1 MTAEQRVQL
10 EKLVWV
16 DLDRMSGTPCFW
28 GTRVP
33 VQLLLDQ
40 LRHGGTIDE
49 FLEGCPTVTRDQVRE
64 IAAIKMADLNANDA
78 EAAARMIEGT
88 ARSMGI
94 EVVG

>member
-1 MTAEQRVQL
+1 MTEEQRAKL

-16 DLDRMSGTPCFW
+16 DPDRMSGAPCFW

-49 FLEGCPTVTRDQVRE
+49 FLEGCPTVVRE
-64 IAAIKMADLNANDA
+64 QA
-78 EAAARMIEGT
+78 ELFLELAGERLLECVF
-88 ARSMGI
+88 S
-94 EVVG
+94 

>member
-16 DLDRMSGTPCFW
+16 DPDRMSGTPCFW

-49 FLEGCPTVTRDQVRE
+49 FLEGCPTVTRDQ
-64 IAAIKMADLNANDA
+64 A
-78 EAAARMIEGT
+78 ELFLELAGERLLECVF
-88 ARSMGI
+88 S
-94 EVVG
+94 